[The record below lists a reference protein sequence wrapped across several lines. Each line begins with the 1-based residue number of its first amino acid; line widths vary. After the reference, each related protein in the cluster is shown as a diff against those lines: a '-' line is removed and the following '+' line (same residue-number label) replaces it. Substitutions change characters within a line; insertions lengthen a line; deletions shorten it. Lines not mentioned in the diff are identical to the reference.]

1 MGNPGT
7 ECEIGRL
14 LTYRVAWM
22 QEKGM
27 PFDAE
32 AAIVKLYTV
41 ELNQRVAATAM
52 EVLGL
57 YSGLP
62 WAAAYRGITF
72 AP

>member
-1 MGNPGT
+1 
-7 ECEIGRL
+7 
-14 LTYRVAWM
+14 
-22 QEKGM
+22 M

-32 AAIVKLYTV
+32 AAMVKLYTV